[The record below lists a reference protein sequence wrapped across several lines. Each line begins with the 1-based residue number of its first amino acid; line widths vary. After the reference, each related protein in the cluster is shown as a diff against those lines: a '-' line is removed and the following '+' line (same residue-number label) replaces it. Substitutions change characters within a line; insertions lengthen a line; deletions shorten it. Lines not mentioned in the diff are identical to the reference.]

1 MQVNLKDGLL
11 LARGFYVQS
20 AWHLAAVRGN
30 TEILEKLWS
39 WGREVQVN
47 LKDYL
52 IASQQ

>member
-1 MQVNLKDGLL
+1 VQVNLEDGLL

-20 AWHLAAVRGN
+20 AWHIAAERGN
-30 TEILEKLWS
+30 AEILEKLWS
-39 WGREVQVN
+39 WFKEVQVN